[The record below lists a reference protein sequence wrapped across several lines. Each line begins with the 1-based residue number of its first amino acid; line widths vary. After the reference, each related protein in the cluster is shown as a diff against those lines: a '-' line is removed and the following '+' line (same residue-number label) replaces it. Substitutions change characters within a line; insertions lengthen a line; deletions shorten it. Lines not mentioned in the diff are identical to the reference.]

1 MSLSYSEKS
10 IVGGPISEDV
20 LQQIKLRQGKL
31 SKTSY
36 TDQDLKSFNSN
47 TSWIRLYSSVN
58 TKQGDGYTSD
68 LAYKNQLLGGTLYD
82 NALRSGFIP
91 GDTSGKSSYDLSNI
105 FGYVP
110 MPGITSLSIA
120 SKNNFGTL
128 RVATLQFKANSVE
141 QLSTFEQLYLRPGFT
156 VLLEWGHSI
165 YFDNNANLQ
174 QKRYGIGDSYFSS
187 SDKDQLLKDIKKYKK
202 DSSYNYDAMFGYVKN
217 YEWKLATN
225 GEYDC
230 RLDVVSQGELVES
243 LSTVIFT
250 GIKRSEEDTS
260 ELIKD
265 ATTMHQLLYG
275 IKDNYLDENNK
286 TEANYLLC
294 LDSELIVS
302 NEKNPLLKALF
313 DDALSSLVTVKKG
326 LDIAEVPTT
335 TEQGRNHYITFSTFL
350 QFINT
355 CFMLKNGE
363 NKITKFYVGNEEGVN
378 KTPFH
383 TFGQH
388 FLCNPDIGF
397 IPKQKI
403 ASYGF
408 GFENVL
414 DREYDETD
422 ILDIFINVDFI
433 LSSLNAQINSDELTQ
448 KNIFDF
454 VQTILRGI
462 EKAGG
467 FINNLDIHFDEED
480 GTHYIIDRNVVP
492 EKNILETS
500 VINVLGADNT
510 VRDFSISSNI
520 TNKISNMVAISAQVG
535 GTDAGEDLMNL
546 QRWNDGLVDRFV
558 EKKSISSMPED
569 TKTIDYKTYSNVF
582 TTSYSRIG
590 KEGIF
595 VLKIDKEQIT
605 SISSMHKQVMHML
618 SQITTAQKTTNA
630 PGIIPIELE
639 LTLTGISGFKIG
651 EAFVIPHHILPERY
665 SEKVNDVNTSK
676 VGFLI
681 TGLNHNIDNNDWVTS
696 ITSQMIML
704 STKPAEKLIE
714 MQDEDAEEQ
723 IEEAE
728 AVEPSTEL
736 EFAPPLSPLRIRPGD
751 GAAAEGGTFTA
762 NRGTGRKHNAIDF
775 LAAPNT
781 TIKSPIEGIIERIST
796 NYSKNLP
803 GILIKGT
810 GDFRGYKAT
819 LGYVKNFSEFK
830 QGAKVK
836 KGQPIGSLVF
846 LGGTDRKNTYDR
858 KTNPNGVG
866 YSDMYLP
873 VNPMQNHLHLK
884 ITKGSKPVNP
894 QILYNV

>member
-1 MSLSYSEKS
+1 MSLSYSDKS

-20 LQQIKLRQGKL
+20 LKQIKLRQAKL
-31 SKTSY
+31 SKNSY
-36 TDQDLKSFNSN
+36 TDQDLKSFHTN

-58 TKQGDGYTSD
+58 TKQGDEYTSE
-68 LAYKNQLLGGTLYD
+68 LAYQNQLLGGSLYN

-110 MPGITSLSIA
+110 MPGITSLSVA

-156 VLLEWGHSI
+156 VLLEWGHSV
-165 YFDNNANLQ
+165 YFDNDANLQ

-217 YEWKLATN
+217 YEWKLAKN

-250 GIKRSEEDTS
+250 GIKRSEDDTS

-275 IKDNYLDENNK
+275 IKDRYLEENNK
-286 TEANYLLC
+286 TEANYLFC
-294 LDSELIVS
+294 QDSELIVT

-313 DDALSSLVTVKKG
+313 DDALSSLEEVGKG
-326 LDIAEVPTT
+326 LDIAEVPTA

-363 NKITKFYVGNEEGVN
+363 NKITKFYIGNKEGEN

-383 TFGQH
+383 TFSQH
-388 FLCNPDIGF
+388 FLCDPDIGF
-397 IPKQKI
+397 IPKQRV
-403 ASYGF
+403 AAYGF
-408 GFENVL
+408 GFENIQK
-414 DREYDETD
+414 DNYDSTD

-433 LSSLNAQINSDELTQ
+433 LTSLNSQINSDELTQ

-467 FINNLDIHFDEED
+467 FINNLDIHYDEED
-480 GTHYIIDRNVVP
+480 DTHYIIDRNVVP

-500 VINVLGADNT
+500 IINVLGADNT

-569 TKTIDYKTYSNVF
+569 TKSIDYQTYFDVV
-582 TTSYSRIG
+582 TKSYSHDWG
-590 KEGIF
+590 STIF
-595 VLKIDKEQIT
+595 VLKVDKEQIT
-605 SISSMHKQVMHML
+605 SIYSIHKQAMHML

-651 EAFVIPHHILPERY
+651 EAFIVPHHILPERY
-665 SEKVNDVNTSK
+665 SEKINDINTSK
-676 VGFLI
+676 VGFII

-696 ITSQMIML
+696 INSQMIML

-714 MQDEDAEEQ
+714 IQDEDVEEQ
-723 IEEAE
+723 IEETE

-751 GAAAEGGTFTA
+751 GGARDGGTFIA
-762 NRGTGRKHNAIDF
+762 NRGTGRKHDAVDF
-775 LAAPNT
+775 LGAPNT
-781 TIKSPIEGIIERIST
+781 TIKSPIEGTIERLSS

-803 GILIKGT
+803 AILIKGT
-810 GDFRGYKAT
+810 GDFRGYKAR

-830 QGAKVK
+830 EGDKVN
-836 KGQPIGSLVF
+836 KGQPIGNLVF
-846 LGGTDRKNTYDR
+846 LGGTDRNNTYN
-858 KTNPNGVG
+858 KTTNPNGVG
-866 YSDMYLP
+866 YASMWLEN
-873 VNPMQNHLHLK
+873 NPMQNHLHLQ
-884 ITKGSKPVNP
+884 ITKDGKPVNP
-894 QILYNV
+894 QTLYNV